1 MSSRLNSGKIA
12 DQMLAALALDVRGI
26 HTSAMGFNLD
36 RRGSQV
42 RRSFF
47 FWHSRSPRESPI
59 GALAWGEAVAPRRD
73 SKHVSEIRWHAS
85 VLPSH
90 AEAWE
95 NKRPRL

>member
-47 FWHSRSPRESPI
+47 FGTADPR
-59 GALAWGEAVAPRRD
+59 VRAPLGLLRGG
-73 SKHVSEIRWHAS
+73 
-85 VLPSH
+85 
-90 AEAWE
+90 
-95 NKRPRL
+95 RL